1 MYMKLTTKNTVYII
15 VVILSFSLASLT
27 LKSCNLKS
35 NKTDDEQNNA
45 LALPALKIDTT
56 TAYVI
61 KDYIGTIEGKV
72 NVEIRSQVEGILDE
86 IYVDEGAYVEKGQA
100 LFKINP
106 LPYQEILNNAIASE
120 NVEKAKLKNAK
131 LEIDRLKPLVDNEV
145 IAPVQLQS
153 VQANYEVAKASLAK
167 ASAAVAS
174 AQINLA
180 FTLIKAPVSGYI
192 GRIPKRVGNLI
203 TKGEKTPLTVL
214 TDVSDV
220 YVYFSMS
227 ESDYLYFTKEN
238 VNEDSSKNSLGSI
251 IPEAKL
257 ILADG
262 KEYNK
267 SGIVDAVNG
276 QVNRSTGSISLRA
289 SFPNSQDVMRSGNTG
304 TIKLKESKNGV
315 ILVPQEATTTI
326 QDKVFVYLL
335 DKDNKVQ
342 LQEIKIDGSANKK
355 YIVTEGLNI
364 GDIIILTGFN
374 KFNEDTTVN
383 PIL

>member
-1 MYMKLTTKNTVYII
+1 MKLTKKNTVYII
-15 VVILSFSLASLT
+15 CAIVSFSVFSLS
-27 LKSCNLKS
+27 LKSCNFS
-35 NKTDDEQNNA
+35 NNNKKDNQNKA

-56 TAYVI
+56 TAYIV
-61 KDYIGTIEGKV
+61 KDYIGTIEGKL
-72 NVEIRSQVEGILDE
+72 NVEIRPLVEGVLEE
-86 IYVDEGAYVEKGQA
+86 IYVDEGDYVEKGQD
-100 LFKINP
+100 LFKVNP

-120 NVEKAKLKNAK
+120 NVEKAKLKNAR
-131 LEIDRLKPLVDNEV
+131 LEIERLQPLIDNEV
-145 IAPVQLQS
+145 IAPIQLQS
-153 VQANYEVAKASLAK
+153 ALANYEIAKASLAR

-174 AQINLA
+174 AQINLG

-192 GRIPKRVGNLI
+192 GRIPKRVGNLS

-214 TDVSDV
+214 TDVSEV

-227 ESDYLYFTKEN
+227 ESDYLYFTKKN
-238 VNEDSSKNSLGSI
+238 VNDSVKNSLGSI

-267 SGIVDAVNG
+267 YGIVDAVNG

-289 SFPNSQDVMRSGNTG
+289 TFPNSQDIMRSGNTG
-304 TIKLKESKNGV
+304 TIKLKESKKGV

-335 DKDNKVQ
+335 NKDNTVQ
-342 LQEIKIDGSANKK
+342 LQEIKIDGTADKK
-355 YIVTEGLNI
+355 YIVVDGL
-364 GDIIILTGFN
+364 DINDVIILTGFN
-374 KFNEDTTVN
+374 KFNKDTTVN

>member
-1 MYMKLTTKNTVYII
+1 MKLTIKNSAYLVFALLGISFTS
-15 VVILSFSLASLT
+15 LS
-27 LKSCNLKS
+27 LKSCNTGTAKNS
-35 NKTDDEQNNA
+35 DETENA
-45 LALPALKIDTT
+45 LSLPALKIDTT
-56 TAYVI
+56 TAISI

-72 NVEIRSQVEGILDE
+72 NVEIRSQVEGVLDE
-86 IYVDEGAYVEKGQA
+86 IYVDEGAYVQKGQL

-131 LEIDRLKPLVDNEV
+131 LEIDRLRPLVENQV

-153 VQANYEVAKASLAK
+153 VRANYEVAKASLAK

-174 AQINLA
+174 AQINLE
-180 FTLIKAPVSGYI
+180 FTNIKAPVSGYI

-203 TKGEKTPLTVL
+203 SRGEKTPLTVL

-227 ESDYLYFTKEN
+227 ESDYLYFTKAN
-238 VNEDSSKNSLGSI
+238 ATDSIKSSLGKI

-267 SGIVDAVNG
+267 TGIVDAVNG

-289 SFPNSQDVMRSGNTG
+289 SFPNSEDVMRSGNTG
-304 TIKLKESKNGV
+304 TIKLKESQKGV

-326 QDKVFVYLL
+326 QDKTFVYLL
-335 DKDNKVQ
+335 NQDKKVV
-342 LQEIKIDGSANKK
+342 LQPITIDGTSNKN
-355 YIVTEGLNI
+355 YIVTEGLKIN
-364 GDIIILTGFN
+364 DVIILTGFN
-374 KFNEDTTVN
+374 KFNDQTQVN
-383 PIL
+383 PIF

>member
-1 MYMKLTTKNTVYII
+1 MKLTTKSTIYLITA
-15 VVILSFSLASLT
+15 ILGISAASIS
-27 LKSCNLKS
+27 LKSCNKS
-35 NKTDDEQNNA
+35 TANTKKAENA
-45 LALPALKIDTT
+45 LSLPALKIDTT
-56 TAYVI
+56 TAIII

-72 NVEIRSQVEGILDE
+72 NVEIRSQVEGVLDE

-106 LPYQEILNNAIASE
+106 LPYQEVLNNAIASE

-131 LEIDRLKPLVDNEV
+131 LEIDRLRPLVENEV

-153 VQANYEVAKASLAK
+153 VRANYEVARASLAK

-174 AQINLA
+174 AQINMA

-192 GRIPKRVGNLI
+192 GRIPKRIGNLI

-227 ESDYLYFTKEN
+227 ESDYLYFTKN
-238 VNEDSSKNSLGSI
+238 NINNDSIKNTLGSI

-289 SFPNSQDVMRSGNTG
+289 SFPNSEDVMRSGNTG
-304 TIKLKESKNGV
+304 TIKLKESKNKV

-326 QDKVFVYLL
+326 QDKTFVYLL
-335 DKDNKVQ
+335 DKNKKVT
-342 LQEIKIDGSANKK
+342 LQPITIDGTSNKN
-355 YIVTEGLNI
+355 YIVTDGLKIN
-364 GDIIILTGFN
+364 DVIILTGFN
-374 KFNEDTTVN
+374 KFNDNVTVN

>member
-1 MYMKLTTKNTVYII
+1 MKLTTKNTVYII
-15 VVILSFSLASLT
+15 CTILGFTALSLS
-27 LKSCNLKS
+27 LKSCNFGASKNDEDK
-35 NKTDDEQNNA
+35 NKA

-56 TAYVI
+56 TAFVV
-61 KDYIGTIEGKV
+61 KDYIGTIEGKL
-72 NVEIRSQVEGILDE
+72 NVEIRSFAEGILEE
-86 IYVDEGAYVEKGQA
+86 IYVDEGDYVEKGQA

-106 LPYQEILNNAIASE
+106 LPYQEILNNSIASE
-120 NVEKAKLKNAK
+120 NVEKAKLKNAQ
-131 LEIDRLKPLVDNEV
+131 LEIDRLQPLIDNEV

-153 VQANYEVAKASLAK
+153 AIANYEVAKASLAS

-174 AQINLA
+174 AKINLG
-180 FTLIKAPVSGYI
+180 FTLIKAPISGYI
-192 GRIPKRVGNLI
+192 GRIPKRVGNLN
-203 TKGEKTPLTVL
+203 TKGDKVPLTVL

-227 ESDYLYFTKEN
+227 ESDYLYFTKN
-238 VNEDSSKNSLGSI
+238 NANDSIKNSLGSI

-276 QVNRSTGSISLRA
+276 QVDRSTGSISLRA
-289 SFPNSQDVMRSGNTG
+289 TFPNSQDIMRSGNTG
-304 TIKLKESKNGV
+304 TIKLRESKNGV

-326 QDKVFVYLL
+326 QDKIFVYLL
-335 DKDNKVQ
+335 NKDNTVK
-342 LQEIKIDGSANKK
+342 LQEIKVDGTANKK
-355 YIVTEGLNI
+355 YIVVDGLAI
-364 GDIIILTGFN
+364 DDVIILTGFN
-374 KFNEDTTVN
+374 KFNKETIVN

>member
-1 MYMKLTTKNTVYII
+1 MYMKLTTRNTFYIVLAI
-15 VVILSFSLASLT
+15 IGFSASSLS
-27 LKSCNLKS
+27 LKSCSLKS

-45 LALPALKIDTT
+45 LALAALKIDTT
-56 TAYVI
+56 TAYII

-72 NVEIRSQVEGILDE
+72 NVEIRSQVEGVLDE

-106 LPYQEILNNAIASE
+106 LPYQEILNNALASE

-167 ASAAVAS
+167 SSAAVAS

-192 GRIPKRVGNLI
+192 GRIPKRIGNLI
-203 TKGEKTPLTVL
+203 TKGEKNPLTVL

-238 VNEDSSKNSLGSI
+238 ANDSIKNSLGSI

-267 SGIVDAVNG
+267 FGMVDAVNG

-289 SFPNSQDVMRSGNTG
+289 IFPNSEDVMRSGNTG

-326 QDKVFVYLL
+326 QDKDFVYLL
-335 DKDNKVQ
+335 GKDNKVA
-342 LQEIKIDGSANKK
+342 LQEIKVDGTSNKK

-364 GDIIILTGFN
+364 GDVIILTGFN
-374 KFNEDTTVN
+374 KFNENTTVN

>member
-1 MYMKLTTKNTVYII
+1 MKLTTKSTIYLITA
-15 VVILSFSLASLT
+15 ILGISAASIS
-27 LKSCNLKS
+27 LKSCNKS
-35 NKTDDEQNNA
+35 TENSKKAENA
-45 LALPALKIDTT
+45 LSLPALKIDTT
-56 TAYVI
+56 TAIII

-72 NVEIRSQVEGILDE
+72 NVEIRSQVEGVLDE

-106 LPYQEILNNAIASE
+106 LPYQEVLNNAIASE

-131 LEIDRLKPLVDNEV
+131 LEIDRLRPLVENEV

-153 VQANYEVAKASLAK
+153 VRANYEVARASLAK

-174 AQINLA
+174 AQINMA

-192 GRIPKRVGNLI
+192 GRIPKRIGNLI

-227 ESDYLYFTKEN
+227 ESDYLYFTKN
-238 VNEDSSKNSLGSI
+238 NINNDSIKNTLGSI

-289 SFPNSQDVMRSGNTG
+289 SFPNSEDVMRSGNTG
-304 TIKLKESKNGV
+304 TIKLKESKNKV

-326 QDKVFVYLL
+326 QDKTFVYLL
-335 DKDNKVQ
+335 DKNKKVT
-342 LQEIKIDGSANKK
+342 LQPITIDGTSNKN
-355 YIVTEGLNI
+355 YIVTDGLKIN
-364 GDIIILTGFN
+364 DVIILTGFN
-374 KFNEDTTVN
+374 KFNDNVTVN